1 MIPDISVPLITIEF
15 DIKYE
20 IMLRAYITK
29 VSVIGFILKNDICLN
44 KMLVINPI
52 TSPTPSE
59 ITASMINSAK
69 IINGVTPVK
78 FVVKSDFTVLYKI
91 IATISFAT
99 PSPKTQLNNFGYFS

>member
-1 MIPDISVPLITIEF
+1 MIPDISVPLITIEL

-69 IINGVTPVK
+69 IINGVTAV
-78 FVVKSDFTVLYKI
+78 
-91 IATISFAT
+91 
-99 PSPKTQLNNFGYFS
+99 N

>member
-1 MIPDISVPLITIEF
+1 MIPDISVPLITIEL

-59 ITASMINSAK
+59 ITASMIKLAK
-69 IINGVTPVK
+69 IINGVT
-78 FVVKSDFTVLYKI
+78 
-91 IATISFAT
+91 
-99 PSPKTQLNNFGYFS
+99 